1 MKLAY
6 GKPNFYFLC
15 RYEEKD
21 IAKNAGF
28 WWSPEGEEPLQD
40 RGIWWTEGST
50 TAAKLVRYA
59 TPKAKAQIRSVEAER
74 KRIRALPVNLKV
86 SAKKPEKVRRKRK
99 SVVGRGFDALCREE
113 GIPVRKDFRSDAKYQ
128 QARQAVAAI
137 KGESK

>member
-6 GKPNFYFLC
+6 GAPNYYFLC
-15 RYEEKD
+15 TYDERLK
-21 IAKNAGF
+21 AKNAGF

-40 RGIWWTEGST
+40 RGIWWTEGPT

-59 TPKAKAQIRSVEAER
+59 TLKAKAQIRKVEAER

-99 SVVGRGFDALCREE
+99 SVAGKGFDNLCREH
-113 GIPVRKDFRSDAKYQ
+113 GIPVRRSFKSEAKYQ
-128 QARQAVAAI
+128 KAREGLTAAI
-137 KGESK
+137 KGV